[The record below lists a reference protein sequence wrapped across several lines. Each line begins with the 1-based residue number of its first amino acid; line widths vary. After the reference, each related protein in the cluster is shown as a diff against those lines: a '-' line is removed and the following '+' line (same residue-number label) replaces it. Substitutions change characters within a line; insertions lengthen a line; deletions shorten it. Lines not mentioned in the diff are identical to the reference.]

1 MVAVIPETTEY
12 STMSLNVG
20 GDVTEWRGV
29 AVAATPR
36 NP

>member
-1 MVAVIPETTEY
+1 MVAVITETTEY
-12 STMSLNVG
+12 STMSLHV
-20 GDVTEWRGV
+20 GDVMEWRGV